1 MSTAMSDTAVTLAV
15 NELFG
20 PTFQGEGPSQ
30 GRLACFVRLFGCHM
44 TCGWCDTPQTWDRR
58 RHDLAAEQRHIAVA
72 DILDWLSDVSDGML
86 VITGGEPL
94 LQQRALEPLLIA
106 IRQNSLASE
115 IEVETSGTIAP
126 RPAVVEAAT
135 RFIVSPKLAHSG
147 LLERQRLRPAALRQ
161 FVLSGKAIWKFVVQ
175 SVSDLDE
182 VENLVTQYRLDPVW
196 IMPEGTDS
204 TTVLGRL
211 RLLADPVLAR
221 GWNLT
226 SRLQILLW
234 ENVRAR

>member
-1 MSTAMSDTAVTLAV
+1 MSTNTGDATATLAV

-20 PTFQGEGPSQ
+20 PTFQGEGPNQ
-30 GRLACFVRLFGCHM
+30 GRLARFIRLFGCHL
-44 TCGWCDTPQTWDRR
+44 TCEWCDTPQTWDRR
-58 RHDLAAEQRHIAVA
+58 RHDLTAEQQQLGVA
-72 DILDWLSDVSDGML
+72 DILNWLADSPGGLV

-94 LQQRALEPLLIA
+94 LQQRALEPLLAA
-106 IRQNSLASE
+106 INQSDLAAE

-126 RPAVVEAAT
+126 SAAVVEAVT
-135 RFIVSPKLAHSG
+135 RFSVSPKLAHST

-161 FVLSGKAIWKFVVQ
+161 FVLSGKAHWKFVVQ
-175 SVSDLDE
+175 SMKDLDE
-182 VENLVTQYRLDPVW
+182 VEHLVAQYRLDPVW

-204 TTVLGRL
+204 TTVLDRM

-226 SRLQILLW
+226 SRLHILLW
-234 ENVRAR
+234 ENARAR